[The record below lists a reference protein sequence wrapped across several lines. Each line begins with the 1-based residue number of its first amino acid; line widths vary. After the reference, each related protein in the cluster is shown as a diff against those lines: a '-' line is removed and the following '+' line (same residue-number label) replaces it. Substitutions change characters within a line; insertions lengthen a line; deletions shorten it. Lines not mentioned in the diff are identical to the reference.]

1 MLKHFSSRIALCA
14 LALLTVSLSARAASP
29 QLTRILPRGGQRGTE
44 VVLSF
49 DGQRLADAQ
58 EVFIYEPG
66 VTVTKVEQP
75 ADKKLEGKQVK
86 VTVQIAPDARLGEY
100 QMRLRTATGISEL
113 KTFWVGA
120 LPVVEEKEPNSDF
133 KTPQPI
139 PLNVTVAGVIETEDQ
154 DFFVVEAKKGQRL
167 TAEIEGMRLG
177 EAPFD
182 PYLAILAENRFDLTT
197 NDDSALL
204 RQDSVGSIIAP

>member
-1 MLKHFSSRIALCA
+1 MLKHFSSRVAICA
-14 LALLTVSLSARAASP
+14 LALLTVSLTASAASP
-29 QLTRILPRGGQRGTE
+29 QLVRILPRGGQRGTE

-58 EVFIYEPG
+58 EIFVYEPG

-86 VTVQIAPDARLGEY
+86 VTVQIAPNARLGEY
-100 QMRLRTATGISEL
+100 QMRLRTASGISEL

-120 LPVVEEKEPNSDF
+120 LPVVQEKEPNSDF

-139 PLNVTVAGVIETEDQ
+139 PLNVTVAGGIESHGHEL
-154 DFFVVEAKKGQRL
+154 FLVPASNEQRRPPPNQ
-167 TAEIEGMRLG
+167 G
-177 EAPFD
+177 
-182 PYLAILAENRFDLTT
+182 
-197 NDDSALL
+197 
-204 RQDSVGSIIAP
+204 